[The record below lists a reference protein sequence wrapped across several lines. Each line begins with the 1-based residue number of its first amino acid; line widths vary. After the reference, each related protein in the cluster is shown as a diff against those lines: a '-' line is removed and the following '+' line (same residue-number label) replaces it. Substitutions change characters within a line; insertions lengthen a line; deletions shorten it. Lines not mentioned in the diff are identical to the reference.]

1 MKKVREELLTLK
13 EFAEVFDCTVSCA
26 RRWIRQGRV
35 ASLKIGPRLVR
46 IPGSEVERLLMEGL
60 RPISTDQGGKQG

>member
-26 RRWIRQGRV
+26 RRWIREGRV
-35 ASLKIGPRLVR
+35 ASVKVGRRLVR
-46 IPGSEVERLLMEGL
+46 IPGSEVERLLMDGL
-60 RPISTDQGGKQG
+60 RPVSTDPREKP